1 MTRRILITGASRG
14 IVRSCAL
21 WLARTEAAHLILLG
35 RDAQALAAS
44 AEAVRQAGGTA
55 EIHVADVAHRSVLT
69 ALTGSVGPLDGLVA
83 AANAEDERTRMVAL
97 LNATGQV
104 DAANDVL
111 GGDDDLAEIM
121 SLLMTMTTGI

>member
-14 IVRSCAL
+14 IGRSCAL

-83 AANAEDERTRMVAL
+83 AAGISGMTPVDRDSDAFFDEIL
-97 LNATGQV
+97 AT
-104 DAANDVL
+104 
-111 GGDDDLAEIM
+111 DLTGPCT
-121 SLLMTMTTGI
+121 SLPSPSWWPSA